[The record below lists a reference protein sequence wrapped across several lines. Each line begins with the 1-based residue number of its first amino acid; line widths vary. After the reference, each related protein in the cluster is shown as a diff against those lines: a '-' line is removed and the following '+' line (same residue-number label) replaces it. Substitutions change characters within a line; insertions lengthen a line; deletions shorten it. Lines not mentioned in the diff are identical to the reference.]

1 MSAACETK
9 RRLVL
14 LSESDFG
21 PISAL
26 RGHQWIGL
34 DSNVLIYLIETQGPL
49 AEAAATIVDRIV
61 EGQLK
66 AVLSVIGLVEI
77 LTGPARASNAIAFEV
92 TAEALRDLPIRVTPL
107 SVAIAEDAAWIRGV
121 AGVGL
126 EDAVHL
132 ASARAAGATAFV
144 TNDRRL
150 RSIPSLDV
158 IYLDDLVA

>member
-1 MSAACETK
+1 MSDDFEMK
-9 RRLVL
+9 RRLVP

-21 PISAL
+21 LGSAL
-26 RGHQWIGL
+26 RGHQHIGL

-49 AEAAATIVDRIV
+49 AEAAATIVDQIV
-61 EGQLK
+61 DGRLR

-77 LTGPARASNAIAFEV
+77 LTGPARAGNAIAFETTV
-92 TAEALRDLPIRVTPL
+92 EVLRDLPIRVSPL
-107 SVAIAEDAAWIRGV
+107 SVQVAEDAAWIRGV

-150 RSIPSLDV
+150 RSIPNLDV

>member
-9 RRLVL
+9 RRLVR

-26 RGHQWIGL
+26 RGHRQIAL

-49 AEAAATIVDRIV
+49 AEAAATVVDRIV
-61 EGQLK
+61 EGHLT
-66 AVLSVIGLVEI
+66 AVLSAIGLVEI
-77 LTGPARASNAIAFEV
+77 LTGPARAGNAVAFET
-92 TAEALRDLPIRVTPL
+92 TAEVLRDLPIRVAPL
-107 SVAIAEDAAWIRGV
+107 SVQIAEDAAWIRGA

-132 ASARAAGATAFV
+132 ASARASGATAFV